1 MGLIKR
7 VLRFLRITDEQGDL
21 SITNL
26 IVYAVLIKI
35 ILKAD
40 AIGTTDLGTIL
51 AAILGYQGKR
61 AIKTKEKIEKEKLEM
76 PKYVLS
82 HSDYFH
88 RGDMGKAPNNV
99 LEESKITIRRV
110 NKLLKML
117 NLEAS
122 PTVNSGYRDKA
133 YNKKIGG
140 SKNSAHTKG
149 MAIDLGDKNGDIKA
163 QITVKMLEQCGLY
176 MEHPSASPAWIHL
189 QTRPTSR
196 RIFLP

>member
-1 MGLIKR
+1 MEQIKKI
-7 VLRFLRITDEQGDL
+7 LKFLRITDEQGDL

-61 AIKTKEKIEKEKLEM
+61 AIKTKEKIEKEKMEM
-76 PKYVLS
+76 PRYVLS

-88 RGDMGKAPNNV
+88 RGDMSLAPKNV

-122 PTVNSGYRDKA
+122 PTINSGYRDA
-133 YNKKIGG
+133 EYNVKIGG
-140 SKNSAHTKG
+140 SKNSTHVLG
-149 MAIDLGDKNGDIKA
+149 MGIDIGDKNGSIKA
-163 QITVKMLEQCGLY
+163 QITEEMLVACGLY
-176 MEHPSASPAWIHL
+176 MESPKHTPTWCHL
-189 QTRPTSR
+189 QTRPTRR